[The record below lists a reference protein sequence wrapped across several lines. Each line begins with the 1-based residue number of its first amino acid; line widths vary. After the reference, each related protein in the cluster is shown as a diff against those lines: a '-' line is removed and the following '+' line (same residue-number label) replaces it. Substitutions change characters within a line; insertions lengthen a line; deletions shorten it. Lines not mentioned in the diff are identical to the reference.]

1 MAALGELGF
10 SLVERGLFDPA
21 HTSEVVVYASWV
33 TLCAVCYGL
42 IAHKHRLGAVIAPR
56 ASNPKLVTAHA
67 NMIAC

>member
-21 HTSEVVVYASWV
+21 HTSEVAVYASWL

-42 IAHKHRLGAVIAPR
+42 IARKHRLGAVIAP
-56 ASNPKLVTAHA
+56 
-67 NMIAC
+67 